1 VSPFWIIVWCA
12 VIAELAIWGIALWVM
27 AIRTL
32 L

>member
-1 VSPFWIIVWCA
+1 MSPFWIIVFVV
-12 VIAELAIWGIALWVM
+12 VIAELAIWAVVLWVM